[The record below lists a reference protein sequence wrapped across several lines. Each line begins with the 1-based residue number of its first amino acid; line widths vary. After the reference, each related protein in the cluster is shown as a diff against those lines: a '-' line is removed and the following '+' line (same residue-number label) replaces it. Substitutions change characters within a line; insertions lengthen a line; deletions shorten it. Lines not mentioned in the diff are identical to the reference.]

1 LKNNVCIFTRAH
13 IEDTG
18 EKDVTQR
25 DVDFGEHVQLA
36 PGPLKEYTKH
46 SGWKVLSLW

>member
-1 LKNNVCIFTRAH
+1 MYCKKVVRTSRPNLLKNNVSIFTRVDM
-13 IEDTG
+13 EDTG

-36 PGPLKEYTKH
+36 PGPL
-46 SGWKVLSLW
+46 

>member
-1 LKNNVCIFTRAH
+1 M
-13 IEDTG
+13 EDTG

-25 DVDFGEHVQLA
+25 DVDFGEHVRLA